1 MYQMSTVPT
10 VAMIRTERHNLS
22 SYFKHLPHLLL
33 HKLTLC
39 RPKVT
44 KADMQCDAEKT
55 KHPLKLSPRRQKWAA
70 T

>member
-1 MYQMSTVPT
+1 MYQISTVPT
-10 VAMIRTERHNLS
+10 IAIRTECHNLL
-22 SYFKHLPHLLL
+22 SYFKHLPHLVLD
-33 HKLTLC
+33 KLTLW

-55 KHPLKLSPRRQKWAA
+55 KHPLKLSPRKQKWAA